1 MNKNGTIFSKELS
14 SEKIPKTVSFGDSSK
29 TSKSKADESQILN
42 EAKIS
47 LPQGSSTDSVGW
59 SLLLGYRN
67 YIMHCFLFP
76 CCVITC
82 YLEVYNAEV

>member
-1 MNKNGTIFSKELS
+1 MEQFFARSFHLK
-14 SEKIPKTVSFGDSSK
+14 KIPKTVSFGVNSK

-76 CCVITC
+76 VCVITC
-82 YLEVYNAEV
+82 YLEVYDAEV